1 MRIKITFTA
10 YKNGQIDFNYQHQ
23 IQSVIYKFLS
33 NSNPDYAEWLHE
45 EGYVYKR
52 EQNFKFFVFSGITF
66 NGKIKISR
74 LSSLNGSSSS
84 SSSSSLNS
92 LNSLNGLSSLNGF
105 LFTASPA
112 QPFTFSFQIASP
124 VNNFLQYLIDGIF
137 KTGQEILLGRQ
148 SIIVHRVETLSDPLD
163 RLNSSNRVNSSN
175 SSTGLSGL
183 NSLNDLNCLNLFSL
197 CPLES
202 PLFVKMPSPKGERD
216 IYLFPGDE
224 YYETLLN
231 QNLIHKYETLYGNP
245 YEGEHLKFEFPTV
258 EIHKQFKP
266 FKQFERL
273 EPVEQFKQFKQ
284 FTIFK
289 TGPGGSVKPVHIKG
303 TLRPFN
309 VSGPTELI
317 RIGLECG
324 FGQNNSIGCGY
335 VEKTVQTV

>member
-1 MRIKITFTA
+1 MRIKITFA
-10 YKNGQIDFNYQHQ
+10 VYKNGQIGFNYQHQ

-33 NSNPDYAEWLHE
+33 NSNPDYAEWLHK

-52 EQNFKFFVFSGITF
+52 DQNFKFFVFSGITF
-66 NGKIKISR
+66 NGKIKIKSSNS
-74 LSSLNGSSSS
+74 LSGS
-84 SSSSSLNS
+84 SSSSSLNG
-92 LNSLNGLSSLNGF
+92 LNGLSSLNGF
-105 LFTASPA
+105 TFTASPA
-112 QPFTFSFQIASP
+112 HPFTFSFQIASP

-137 KTGQEILLGRQ
+137 KTGQEIYLGKQ
-148 SIIVHRVETLSDPLD
+148 SIIVHRVETLPDPLGGLD
-163 RLNSSNRVNSSN
+163 SSNRLNSSS

-183 NSLNDLNCLNLFSL
+183 NDLNCLNFFSL

-258 EIHKQFKP
+258 ERH
-266 FKQFERL
+266 KQFERL

-289 TGPGGSVKPVHIKG
+289 TGTDGSVNPVHIKG

-335 VEKTVQTV
+335 VEKIVQTV